1 MQDLASS
8 FLGLGNGGTYA
19 ALGLALVLTYR
30 SSGVINFAT
39 GAQALYAGYTYAFLR
54 QGKLF
59 CIVPFLPTEIDLG
72 HEFGRCSGHCSTSR
86 SSARCAMPHPWGR
99 RWHHWVFSSCSR
111 G

>member
-1 MQDLASS
+1 MRDLASS

-19 ALGLALVLTYR
+19 ALGLALVLTTA

-59 CIVPFLPTEIDLG
+59 LIIPGLPTTVDLN
-72 HEFGRCSGHCSTSR
+72 HEFGMVPT
-86 SSARCAMPHPWGR
+86 
-99 RWHHWVFSSCSR
+99 RWCSR
-111 G
+111 W